1 MFNIKK
7 LFLILLLVSTSVF
20 AGERPI
26 RLMLVWGGGIPENL
40 GRTIV
45 PLLEQELGRQ
55 VNLEYKTGAGGLIGI
70 RYLSQI
76 HSDDVVL
83 SMIDTTSLSNIIKTN
98 PEISLDDFIY
108 LGQLGSNRGVV
119 LAVAKNSPLKNIES
133 WKTHRTIPLSVG
145 INGMGA
151 THHFYHWS
159 LVNQTHTPV
168 TEIFYKNSTDPLS
181 NLLGGELDAMWG
193 SVLQLEPY
201 EKSGKLDILAVTG
214 RQRIDTL
221 PNVPT
226 FRELGIKMPTVGK
239 WIIISNNSNDTVGLQ
254 RIEQALNSI
263 AKNPEFPRLLTQ
275 SGLLVDLGTGKEA
288 KTATVESLQQQ
299 SEFSEY
305 VKNLK
310 K

>member
-1 MFNIKK
+1 MFDIKK
-7 LFLILLLVSTSVF
+7 LFLILLLVSMSVF
-20 AGERPI
+20 AGDRPI

-40 GRTIV
+40 GRTMA

-76 HSDDVVL
+76 HSDDIVL

-98 PEISLDDFIY
+98 SEISLDDFIY

-119 LAVAKNSPLKNIES
+119 LAVAKNSPLKNIEA
-133 WKTHRTIPLSVG
+133 WKTHRTIPLAVG

-239 WIIISNNSNDTVGLQ
+239 WIIISNNSNDTVSLQ

-275 SGLLVDLGTGKEA
+275 SGLLVDLGTGKDA

>member
-1 MFNIKK
+1 M
-7 LFLILLLVSTSVF
+7 SMSVF
-20 AGERPI
+20 AGDRPI

-40 GRTIV
+40 GRTMA

-76 HSDDVVL
+76 HSDDIVL

-98 PEISLDDFIY
+98 SEISLDDFIY

-119 LAVAKNSPLKNIES
+119 LAVAKNSPLKNIEA
-133 WKTHRTIPLSVG
+133 WKTHRTIPLAVG

-239 WIIISNNSNDTVGLQ
+239 WIIISNNSNDTVSLQ

-275 SGLLVDLGTGKEA
+275 SGLLVDLGTGKDA

>member
-1 MFNIKK
+1 
-7 LFLILLLVSTSVF
+7 
-20 AGERPI
+20 
-26 RLMLVWGGGIPENL
+26 
-40 GRTIV
+40 
-45 PLLEQELGRQ
+45 LLEQELGRQ

-70 RYLSQI
+70 RYLSQT

-108 LGQLGSNRGVV
+108 LEQLGSNRGVV

-133 WKTHRTIPLSVG
+133 WKTHRTIPLAVG